1 MAEHE
6 LNVAAF
12 GAVGDGQTDDTS
24 AIQDAVDAAAEVG
37 GTVGFPAGVYLC
49 STVRLRP
56 HVGVAGE
63 PTWSYREPGGATLRL
78 ADPDAACLLD
88 LTGAFGATVAG
99 LCLEG
104 GELGG
109 EVHGILVGKP
119 DYGKQEDTPRIERCR
134 VARFTGDGIRLWR
147 IWCFSV
153 RHCMVAHNRGC
164 GLRLRGWDGFV
175 LDNWFSG
182 NAGAGY
188 GALEENASVT
198 MTGNRIEWN
207 RAGGIVIR
215 GGSHYNITGN
225 YIDRSGGCGIRLGTG
240 QRRCRHFSIVGN
252 VIYRSGRPDWRPLEE
267 CESAH
272 ASFEGVSGLTFVG
285 NTMNVARDD
294 GDKGN
299 FSPRFGI
306 VYTRLENSVIKS
318 NVLHEGALEK
328 LIVDLH
334 GHGENVIV
342 ADNVGSLF
350 LRPAQTAGQA

>member
-182 NAGAGY
+182 NGAAGF
-188 GALEENASVT
+188 GAYDENASVT
-198 MTGNRIEWN
+198 MTGNRVEWN
-207 RAGGIVIR
+207 RGGGIVIR
-215 GGSHYNITGN
+215 GGNHYNIGDN
-225 YIDRSGGCGIRLGTG
+225 YIDRSGGPGVDIRPEGDRWSHTV
-240 QRRCRHFSIVGN
+240 SVAGN
-252 VIYRSGRPDWRPLEE
+252 VIYRSGKPDWPVREEHDSCHARLE
-267 CESAH
+267 AIR
-272 ASFEGVSGLTFVG
+272 GLTFSANAMDVG
-285 NTMNVARDD
+285 RDD
-294 GDKGN
+294 GGRGEW
-299 FSPRFGI
+299 SPDYGI
-306 VYTRLENSVIKS
+306 VYGRLETSVLS
-318 NVLHEGALEK
+318 GNVLEGGALKE
-328 LIVDLH
+328 LLADLG
-334 GHGENVIV
+334 GHGQGVV
-342 ADNVGSLF
+342 VRDNPGSLYR
-350 LRPAQTAGQA
+350 L